1 MQKAYIV
8 RNEEDFQNLM
18 ETIEIFER
26 DDSKN
31 SFITEMKNCSN
42 LDYEELWRDF
52 VKKMLKFDIVI
63 EHIAIENQIVLI
75 IQQII
80 INEQEC
86 RDFLAKNL
94 SEEKKFFQLIV
105 KNEKAAGTIIYVCI
119 ILKYYDIALKI
130 IQNTKIKFCNVD
142 EITIIERTFVD
153 AILLEKGITVES
165 VRIYMQKRIL
175 QSILRNDDLA
185 IEIMKGVNPKL
196 IEAFNLFITK
206 ARE

>member
-31 SFITEMKNCSN
+31 SFITEMKNCFS
-42 LDYEELWRDF
+42 LDYEELWGDF

-75 IQQII
+75 TKHII

-105 KNEKAAGTIIYVCI
+105 KNEKAAGAIICVCI
-119 ILKYYDIALKI
+119 ILKYYDIVLKI
-130 IQNTKIKFCNVD
+130 IQNTKFFNVD
-142 EITIIERTFVD
+142 EIAIIEMTFID
-153 AILLEKGITVES
+153 GMLLEKGITVEP
-165 VRIYMQKRIL
+165 VRIYMQQRIL
-175 QSILRNDDLA
+175 LSILRNDDSA